1 MKKNICDYQFP
12 ADLKEMPVSEM
23 NGLAGDIREFLVD
36 HLSRT
41 GGHLASNLGV
51 VELTLAL
58 HKIFDSPTD
67 KIIWDVG
74 HQSYVHK
81 ILTGRAAGF
90 ETLRQIDGLSGF
102 PKTAESEHD
111 IFDTGHA
118 SNSLSIAAG
127 LAKARDLSGEA
138 YQTVAIIGDGALTGG
153 LAYEGL
159 NNIGGSKSRVIVIL
173 NDNGMSI
180 SKNIG
185 GVSRHLNKVR
195 VSAGY
200 YKFKSKVRGWTRA
213 IPFVGQGIYSG
224 IQHLRDTIKYAVVD
238 GVIFEQ
244 MGFTYMGPMDG
255 HNIKTL
261 MESMELAKH
270 AKGPVLIHVLTEKG
284 KGYKNAELQPGKFHG
299 TGPFDPVTGCSLKTS
314 SKPTYSEVF
323 GNHLTEIAAKDAKI
337 VAITAAMTDG
347 TGLTGFSC
355 HYPERLFDV
364 GIAESHAVT
373 FAAGLA
379 AGGMKPFVAI
389 YSTFLQRAYD
399 QILIDVCL
407 QNLPVIF
414 AIDRAGNVGADGE
427 THHGLFDISFLSSMP
442 NMTVLAPRDG
452 DELEQMMDYAL
463 TLKGPCAIRYP
474 RGTSHE
480 LAYPR
485 NAVVEGMQTL
495 ETGDDVAIL
504 AVGNMVSTGL
514 KARDM
519 LVKYDIRAGL
529 FNPKYIKPLDSEGIM
544 AAARSARLL
553 VTLEDNVVI
562 GGFGEQVAALL
573 KENNVST
580 DILVIGWPDRFVEH
594 GSCEELNALYHLDAE
609 GITERIRKA
618 FERTA

>member
-1 MKKNICDYQFP
+1 MSKNICDYDFP
-12 ADLKEMPVSEM
+12 KDLKNMTISEL
-23 NGLAGDIREFLVD
+23 NGLAGDIRAFLID
-36 HLSRT
+36 HLSKT

-58 HKIFDSPTD
+58 HKTFNSPTD
-67 KIIWDVG
+67 KMIWDVG

-81 ILTGRAAGF
+81 ILTGRATGF
-90 ETLRQIDGLSGF
+90 DTLRQMDGLSGF

-127 LAKARDLSGEA
+127 LAKARDLSGETH
-138 YQTVAIIGDGALTGG
+138 QTVAIIGDGALTGG

-159 NNIGGSKSRVIVIL
+159 NNIGGTKSRVIVIL

-185 GVSRHLNKVR
+185 AVSRHLNKVR

-213 IPFVGQGIYSG
+213 IPGVGEGIYSG
-224 IQHLRDTIKYAVVD
+224 IQHFRDMIKYAIVD

-255 HNIKTL
+255 HNVQTL
-261 MESMELAKH
+261 MDSMELAKR
-270 AKGPVLIHVLTEKG
+270 AKGPVIIHVLTEKG
-284 KGYKNAELQPGKFHG
+284 KGYKNAELFPGKFHG
-299 TGPFDPVTGCSLKTS
+299 TGPFDPATGCSLKS
-314 SKPTYSEVF
+314 SVKPTYSEIF
-323 GNHLTEIAAKDAKI
+323 GNHLSKLAEKDAKI

-347 TGLTGFSC
+347 TGLTGFAC
-355 HYPERLFDV
+355 RFPDRIFDV
-364 GIAESHAVT
+364 GIAEGHAVT

-427 THHGLFDISFLSSMP
+427 THHGLFDISFLRSMP
-442 NMTVLAPRDG
+442 NLTILAPRDG
-452 DELEQMMDYAL
+452 KELEEMMDYAL
-463 TLKGPCAIRYP
+463 TLSGPCAIRYP
-474 RGTSHE
+474 RGVSHN
-480 LAYPR
+480 LSYPR
-485 NAVVEGMQTL
+485 ISISAGAQRL
-495 ETGDDVAIL
+495 ETGLDLTIW
-504 AVGNMVSTGL
+504 AVGNMVTTAIEVKSIL
-514 KARDM
+514 KEKGIQSAI
-519 LVKYDIRAGL
+519 V
-529 FNPKYIKPLDSEGIM
+529 NPRQIKPMDIDTLLQTAKETPW
-544 AAARSARLL
+544 L

-562 GGFGEQVAALL
+562 GGFGEQVATIL
-573 KENNVST
+573 KEENLPTKVIN
-580 DILVIGWPDRFVEH
+580 IGWPDRFVEH
-594 GSCEELNALYHLDAE
+594 GSCDELNALYRLDAAS
-609 GITERIRKA
+609 IAERIQEA
-618 FERTA
+618 IERTT

>member
-1 MKKNICDYQFP
+1 MSKNICDYKFP
-12 ADLKEMPVSEM
+12 EDLNEMSTSEL

-36 HLSRT
+36 HLSKT

-58 HKIFDSPTD
+58 HKTFDSPTD

-81 ILTGRAAGF
+81 ILTGRASGF
-90 ETLRQIDGLSGF
+90 ETLRQMDGLSGF
-102 PKTAESEHD
+102 PKTAESKHD

-127 LAKARDLSGEA
+127 LAKARDLSGENH
-138 YQTVAIIGDGALTGG
+138 QTVAIIGDGSLTGG

-159 NNIGGSKSRVIVIL
+159 NNIGGTKSRVIVIL

-185 GVSRHLNKVR
+185 ALSRHLYKVR

-200 YKFKSKVRGWTRA
+200 YKLKSKVRRWTRS
-213 IPFVGQGIYSG
+213 IPGIGEGIYSG
-224 IQHLRDTIKYAVVD
+224 IQHLRDMIKYAIVD

-255 HNIKTL
+255 HNVKAL
-261 MESMELAKH
+261 MESMELAKQ
-270 AKGPVLIHVLTEKG
+270 AKGPVIIHVLTEKG
-284 KGYKNAELQPGKFHG
+284 KGYKNAELYPGRFHG
-299 TGPFDPVTGCSLKTS
+299 TGPFDPATGCSLKPATQ
-314 SKPTYSEVF
+314 PTYSEIF
-323 GNHLTEIAAKDAKI
+323 GDYLTKLAERDSKI

-347 TGLTGFSC
+347 TGLTGYACRF
-355 HYPERLFDV
+355 PDRLFDV
-364 GIAESHAVT
+364 GIAEGHAVT

-427 THHGLFDISFLSSMP
+427 THHGLFDISFLRSMP
-442 NMTVLAPRDG
+442 NMTILAPRDG
-452 DELEQMMDYAL
+452 RELEEMMDYAL
-463 TLKGPCAIRYP
+463 TLESPCAIRYP
-474 RGTSHE
+474 RGVSYD
-480 LAYPR
+480 LPYPR
-485 NAVVEGMQTL
+485 VPMSEGAQKL
-495 ETGDDVAIL
+495 ETGSDVTIW
-504 AVGNMVSTGL
+504 AVGNMVSTALEVKLILHKHGIQ
-514 KARDM
+514 AA
-519 LVKYDIRAGL
+519 LV
-529 FNPKYIKPLDSEGIM
+529 NPRLIKPFDVD
-544 AAARSARLL
+544 RLCETANETPL
-553 VTLEDNVVI
+553 IVTLEDNVAI
-562 GGFGEQVAALL
+562 GGFGEQVATCL
-573 KENNVST
+573 KETNATARVLS
-580 DILVIGWPDRFVEH
+580 IGWPDSFVEH
-594 GSCEELNALYHLDAE
+594 GSCAQLNTLYRMDAVS
-609 GITERIRKA
+609 IAERIQKTI
-618 FERTA
+618 ERTA

>member
-1 MKKNICDYQFP
+1 MSKNICDYNFP
-12 ADLKEMPVSEM
+12 NDLKNMSVSEL
-23 NGLAGDIREFLVD
+23 NVLAGDIRQFLID
-36 HLSRT
+36 HLAKT

-51 VELTLAL
+51 VELTLAM
-58 HKIFDSPTD
+58 HKIFNSPTD
-67 KIIWDVG
+67 KMIWDVG

-90 ETLRQIDGLSGF
+90 PTLRQMDGLSGF

-127 LAKARDLSGEA
+127 LAKARDLSGGT

-159 NNIGGSKSRVIVIL
+159 NNIGGTKSRVIVIL

-185 GVSRHLNKVR
+185 AVSRHLNKVR

-200 YKFKSKVRGWTRA
+200 YKFKSKVSGWTRA
-213 IPFVGQGIYSG
+213 IPGIGESIYSG
-224 IQHLRDTIKYAVVD
+224 IQHFRDMIKYAIVD

-255 HNIKTL
+255 HNVQTL
-261 MESMELAKH
+261 MDSMELAKQ
-270 AKGPVLIHVLTEKG
+270 AKGPVIIHVLTEKG
-284 KGYKNAELQPGKFHG
+284 KGYKNAELFPGKFHG
-299 TGPFDPVTGCSLKTS
+299 TGPFDPATGCSLKS
-314 SKPTYSEVF
+314 SVEPTYSEVF
-323 GNHLTEIAAKDAKI
+323 GQHLTKLAEKDDKI
-337 VAITAAMTDG
+337 IAITAAMTDG
-347 TGLTGFSC
+347 TGLTGFAC
-355 HYPERLFDV
+355 NYPDRIFDV
-364 GIAESHAVT
+364 GIAEGHAVT

-427 THHGLFDISFLSSMP
+427 THHGLFDISFLRSMP
-442 NMTVLAPRDG
+442 NLTILAPRDG
-452 DELEQMMDYAL
+452 SELEEMMDYAL

-474 RGTSHE
+474 RGVSRNLPYSRVL
-480 LAYPR
+480 LADG
-485 NAVVEGMQTL
+485 AQTL
-495 ETGDDVAIL
+495 ETGSDITIW
-504 AVGNMVSTGL
+504 AVGNMVSTAMNVTSIL
-514 KARDM
+514 KEKGIFAA
-519 LVKYDIRAGL
+519 LV
-529 FNPKYIKPLDSEGIM
+529 NPRFIKPMDVDKLLQTANETPW
-544 AAARSARLL
+544 L
-553 VTLEDNVVI
+553 VTIEDNVVI
-562 GGFGEQVAALL
+562 GGFGEQVSTIL
-573 KENNVST
+573 KEKNLQTKVLN
-580 DILVIGWPDRFVEH
+580 IGWPDRFVEH
-594 GSCEELNALYHLDAE
+594 GSCDELNALYRLDAAS
-609 GITERIRKA
+609 IAERIQETI
-618 FERTA
+618 ERAT

>member
-1 MKKNICDYQFP
+1 MKKNICDYEFP
-12 ADLKEMPVSEM
+12 EELKDMSTDQL
-23 NGLAGDIREFLVD
+23 NGLAGDIREFLID
-36 HLSRT
+36 QLSKT

-58 HKIFDSPTD
+58 HKTFDSPTD

-81 ILTGRAAGF
+81 ILTGRACGF
-90 ETLRQIDGLSGF
+90 ETLRQMDGLSGF

-127 LAKARDLSGEA
+127 LAKARDLSGKTH
-138 YQTVAIIGDGALTGG
+138 QTVAIIGDGALTGG

-159 NNIGGSKSRVIVIL
+159 NNIGGTKSRVIVIL

-185 GVSRHLNKVR
+185 AVSRHLNKVR

-200 YKFKSKVRGWTRA
+200 YKFKSKVRGWTRS
-213 IPFVGQGIYSG
+213 IPVIGEGIYSG

-261 MESMELAKH
+261 MDSMALAKH

-284 KGYKNAELQPGKFHG
+284 KGYKNAELHPGKFHG
-299 TGPFDPVTGCSLKTS
+299 TGPFDPATGCTLKS
-314 SKPTYSEVF
+314 GNQPTYSEVF
-323 GNHLTEIAAKDAKI
+323 GEHLIKLAEKDPSI

-347 TGLTGFSC
+347 TGLTDFAC
-355 HYPERLFDV
+355 RFPERLFDV
-364 GIAESHAVT
+364 GIAEGHAVT

-379 AGGMKPFVAI
+379 AGGLKPFVAI
-389 YSTFLQRAYD
+389 YSTFLQRSYD

-427 THHGLFDISFLSSMP
+427 THHGLFDISFLRSMP
-442 NMTVLAPRDG
+442 NLTVLAPRDG
-452 DELEQMMDYAL
+452 LELEEMMTYAL
-463 TLKGPCAIRYP
+463 SLGGPCAIRYP
-474 RGTSHE
+474 RGISPQ

-485 NAVVEGMQTL
+485 IPLSQGAQDL
-495 ETGDDVAIL
+495 EAGSELVIW
-504 AVGNMVSTGL
+504 AVGNMVLTALNVRDIL
-514 KARDM
+514 KNHGIVAGVVNAR
-519 LVKYDIRAGL
+519 
-529 FNPKYIKPLDSEGIM
+529 FIKPMDLEALYAS
-544 AAARSARLL
+544 ARSASAI
-553 VTLEDNVVI
+553 VTLEDNVQI
-562 GGFGEQVAALL
+562 GGFGEQVAAAL
-573 KENNVST
+573 KNAGMETKLMN
-580 DILVIGWPDRFVEH
+580 IGWPDRFIEH
-594 GSCEELNALYHLDAE
+594 GSCEELNALYELDAQS
-609 GITERIRKA
+609 IAERIKQYI
-618 FERTA
+618 ERTS

>member
-1 MKKNICDYQFP
+1 MSKNICDYQFP
-12 ADLKEMPVSEM
+12 EDLKTMSNNELT
-23 NGLAGDIREFLVD
+23 GLAADIRDFLID
-36 HLSRT
+36 HLSKT

-58 HKIFDSPTD
+58 HKTFESPKD
-67 KIIWDVG
+67 KLIWDVG

-81 ILTGRAAGF
+81 ILTGRASGF
-90 ETLRQIDGLSGF
+90 ETLRQMDGLSGF

-127 LAKARDLSGEA
+127 LAKARDLRGET

-159 NNIGGSKSRVIVIL
+159 NNIGGTKSRVIVIL

-185 GVSRHLNKVR
+185 AVSRHLNKVR

-200 YKFKSKVRGWTRA
+200 YKFKSKVRRITRA
-213 IPFVGQGIYSG
+213 IPGIGEGIYSG
-224 IQHLRDTIKYAVVD
+224 IQHFRDMIKYAIVD

-261 MESMELAKH
+261 IESMELAKQ
-270 AKGPVLIHVLTEKG
+270 ASGPVIIHVLTEKG
-284 KGYKNAELQPGKFHG
+284 KGYKNAELFPGKFHG
-299 TGPFDPVTGCSLKTS
+299 TGPFDPATGHSLKSATQ
-314 SKPTYSEVF
+314 PTYSDVF
-323 GNHLTEIAAKDAKI
+323 GSHLIKLANKDSKI

-347 TGLTGFSC
+347 TGLTEFTGIF
-355 HYPERLFDV
+355 PDRIFDV
-364 GIAESHAVT
+364 GIAEGHAVT

-427 THHGLFDISFLSSMP
+427 THHGLFDISFLRSMP
-442 NMTVLAPRDG
+442 NMTILAPRDG
-452 DELEQMMDYAL
+452 RELEEMMGYAL

-474 RGTSHE
+474 RGVSQNLPHPLTPLE
-480 LAYPR
+480 NGA
-485 NAVVEGMQTL
+485 QTL
-495 ETGDDVAIL
+495 ESGTDLTIW
-504 AVGNMVSTGL
+504 AVGNMVSTAL
-514 KARDM
+514 NARKILMKSGID
-519 LVKYDIRAGL
+519 AGVVNTR
-529 FNPKYIKPLDSEGIM
+529 FIKPMDTEQ
-544 AAARSARLL
+544 LL
-553 VTLEDNVVI
+553 SIENQTPLIVTLEDNVEI
-562 GGFGEQVAALL
+562 GGFGEQVATCL
-573 KENNVST
+573 KENDTKSNVLT
-580 DILVIGWPDRFVEH
+580 IGWPDCFVEH
-594 GSCEELNALYHLDAE
+594 GSCEQLNTLYKLDAE
-609 GITERIRKA
+609 NIAERIRKTI
-618 FERTA
+618 ERTT

>member
-1 MKKNICDYQFP
+1 MSKNICDYNFP
-12 ADLKEMPVSEM
+12 RDLKNMSVSEL
-23 NGLAGDIREFLVD
+23 NGLAVDIRAFLID
-36 HLSRT
+36 HLSKT

-58 HKIFDSPTD
+58 HKVFNSPTD
-67 KIIWDVG
+67 KMIWDVG

-81 ILTGRAAGF
+81 ILTGRANGF
-90 ETLRQIDGLSGF
+90 ATLRQIDGLSGF

-127 LAKARDLSGEA
+127 LAKARDLSSETH
-138 YQTVAIIGDGALTGG
+138 QTVAIIGDGALTGG

-159 NNIGGSKSRVIVIL
+159 NNIGGTKSRVIVIL

-185 GVSRHLNKVR
+185 AVSRHLNKVR

-200 YKFKSKVRGWTRA
+200 YKFKSKVSGWTRA
-213 IPFVGQGIYSG
+213 IPGIGEGIYSG
-224 IQHLRDTIKYAVVD
+224 IQHFRDMIKYAIVD

-255 HNIKTL
+255 HNVQTL
-261 MESMELAKH
+261 MDSMELAKQ
-270 AKGPVLIHVLTEKG
+270 AKGPVIIHVLTEKG
-284 KGYKNAELQPGKFHG
+284 KGYKNAELFPGKFHG
-299 TGPFDPVTGCSLKTS
+299 TGPFDPATGCSLKS
-314 SKPTYSEVF
+314 SVEPTYSEIF
-323 GNHLTEIAAKDAKI
+323 GDYLTKLAEKDSKI

-347 TGLTGFSC
+347 TGLSGFAC
-355 HYPERLFDV
+355 RFPDRIFDV
-364 GIAESHAVT
+364 GIAEGHAVT

-427 THHGLFDISFLSSMP
+427 THHGLFDISFLRSMP
-442 NMTVLAPRDG
+442 NLTILAPRDG
-452 DELEQMMDYAL
+452 KELEEMMDYAL
-463 TLKGPCAIRYP
+463 TLRTPCAIRYP
-474 RGTSHE
+474 RGVSHNLPYE
-480 LAYPR
+480 ITPLS
-485 NAVVEGMQTL
+485 EGAQIL
-495 ETGDDVAIL
+495 ENGSDVTIW
-504 AVGNMVSTGL
+504 AVGNMV
-514 KARDM
+514 KAAMD
-519 LVKYDIRAGL
+519 VKAILNEKGIQLAIV
-529 FNPKYIKPLDSEGIM
+529 NPRSIKPMDIDTLLKTVHETP
-544 AAARSARLL
+544 LL

-562 GGFGEQVAALL
+562 GGFGEQVDSIL
-573 KENNVST
+573 KEKNIPTKVLN
-580 DILVIGWPDRFVEH
+580 IGWPDRFVEH
-594 GSCEELNALYHLDAE
+594 GSCDELNALYRLDAAS
-609 GITERIRKA
+609 IAERILETI
-618 FERTA
+618 ERTT

>member
-1 MKKNICDYQFP
+1 MSKNICDYDFP
-12 ADLKEMPVSEM
+12 KDLKNMTISEL
-23 NGLAGDIREFLVD
+23 NGLAGDIRAFLID
-36 HLSRT
+36 HLSKT

-58 HKIFDSPTD
+58 HKTFNSPTD
-67 KIIWDVG
+67 KMIWDVG

-81 ILTGRAAGF
+81 ILTGRATGF
-90 ETLRQIDGLSGF
+90 DTLRQMDGLSGF

-127 LAKARDLSGEA
+127 LAKARDLSGETH
-138 YQTVAIIGDGALTGG
+138 QTVAIIGDGALTGG

-159 NNIGGSKSRVIVIL
+159 NNIGGTKSRVIVIL

-185 GVSRHLNKVR
+185 AVSRHLNKVR

-213 IPFVGQGIYSG
+213 IPGVGEGIYSG
-224 IQHLRDTIKYAVVD
+224 IQHFRDMIKYAIVD

-255 HNIKTL
+255 HNVQTL
-261 MESMELAKH
+261 MDSMELAKR
-270 AKGPVLIHVLTEKG
+270 AKGPVIIHVLTEKG
-284 KGYKNAELQPGKFHG
+284 KGYKNAELFPGKFHG
-299 TGPFDPVTGCSLKTS
+299 TGPFDPATGCSLKS
-314 SKPTYSEVF
+314 YVKPTYSEIF
-323 GNHLTEIAAKDAKI
+323 GNHLSKLAEKDAKI

-347 TGLTGFSC
+347 TGLTGFAC
-355 HYPERLFDV
+355 RFPDRIFDV
-364 GIAESHAVT
+364 GIAEGHAVT

-427 THHGLFDISFLSSMP
+427 THHGLFDISFLRSMP
-442 NMTVLAPRDG
+442 NLTILAPRDG
-452 DELEQMMDYAL
+452 KELEEMMDYAL
-463 TLKGPCAIRYP
+463 TLSGPCAIRYP
-474 RGTSHE
+474 RGVSHN
-480 LAYPR
+480 LSYPR
-485 NAVVEGMQTL
+485 ISISAGAQRL
-495 ETGDDVAIL
+495 ETGLDLTIW
-504 AVGNMVSTGL
+504 AVGNMVTTAIEVKSIL
-514 KARDM
+514 KEKGIQSAI
-519 LVKYDIRAGL
+519 V
-529 FNPKYIKPLDSEGIM
+529 NPRQIKPMDIDILLQTAKETPW
-544 AAARSARLL
+544 L

-562 GGFGEQVAALL
+562 GGFGEQVATIL
-573 KENNVST
+573 KEENLPTKVIN
-580 DILVIGWPDRFVEH
+580 IGWPDRFVEH
-594 GSCEELNALYHLDAE
+594 GSCDELNALYRLDAAS
-609 GITERIRKA
+609 IAERIQEA
-618 FERTA
+618 IERTT

>member
-1 MKKNICDYQFP
+1 MSKNICDYKFP
-12 ADLKEMPVSEM
+12 EDLKAMSTSEL
-23 NGLAGDIREFLVD
+23 NGLAVDIREFLID
-36 HLSRT
+36 NLSKT

-58 HKIFDSPTD
+58 HKTFNSPTD
-67 KIIWDVG
+67 KMIWDVG

-81 ILTGRAAGF
+81 ILTGRATGF
-90 ETLRQIDGLSGF
+90 ETLRQMDGLSGF

-127 LAKARDLSGEA
+127 LAKARDLAGETH
-138 YQTVAIIGDGALTGG
+138 QTIAIIGDGALTGG

-185 GVSRHLNKVR
+185 AVSRHLNKVR

-213 IPFVGQGIYSG
+213 IPVVGEGIYSG
-224 IQHLRDTIKYAVVD
+224 IQHFRDMIKYAIVD

-255 HNIKTL
+255 HNIRTL
-261 MESMELAKH
+261 IDSMELAKQ
-270 AKGPVLIHVLTEKG
+270 ANGPVIIHVITEKG
-284 KGYKNAELQPGKFHG
+284 KGYKNAEMFPGKFHG
-299 TGPFDPVTGCSLKTS
+299 TGPFDPATGCSLKSPTQ
-314 SKPTYSEVF
+314 PTYSDIF
-323 GNHLTEIAAKDAKI
+323 GDHLTKLAEADSKI

-347 TGLTGFSC
+347 TGLTGFAC
-355 HYPERLFDV
+355 RFPDRLFDV
-364 GIAESHAVT
+364 GIAEGHAVT
-373 FAAGLA
+373 YAAGLA
-379 AGGMKPFVAI
+379 AGGLKPFVAI

-427 THHGLFDISFLSSMP
+427 THHGLFDISFLRSMP
-442 NMTVLAPRDG
+442 NMTILAPRDG
-452 DELEQMMDYAL
+452 IELEQMMEYAL

-474 RGTSHE
+474 RGVS
-480 LAYPR
+480 LNLPYPR
-485 NAVVEGMQTL
+485 TDLAEGAQKLENGCDVTL
-495 ETGDDVAIL
+495 L
-504 AVGNMVSTGL
+504 AVGNMVSTALEVRSILQNNGIQATL
-514 KARDM
+514 INQR
-519 LVKYDIRAGL
+519 L
-529 FNPKYIKPLDSEGIM
+529 IKPLDVDGLISNVKD
-544 AAARSARLL
+544 APLL
-553 VTLEDNVVI
+553 ATLEDNVI
-562 GGFGEQVAALL
+562 LGGFGEQVAALL
-573 KENNVST
+573 KEMKSET
-580 DILVIGWPDRFVEH
+580 KVITFGWPDCFVEH
-594 GSCEELNALYHLDAE
+594 GSCEQLNSLYRLDAAS
-609 GITERIRKA
+609 IAERIQKTI
-618 FERTA
+618 ERTT

>member
-1 MKKNICDYQFP
+1 MSKNICDYQFP
-12 ADLKEMPVSEM
+12 EDLKQMSNVELT
-23 NGLAGDIREFLVD
+23 GLATDIRDFLID
-36 HLSRT
+36 HLSKT

-58 HKIFDSPTD
+58 HKTFDSPKD
-67 KIIWDVG
+67 KLIWDVG

-81 ILTGRAAGF
+81 ILTGRASGF
-90 ETLRQIDGLSGF
+90 ETLRQMDGLSGF

-127 LAKARDLSGEA
+127 LAKARDLRNET

-159 NNIGGSKSRVIVIL
+159 NNIGGTKSRVIVIL

-185 GVSRHLNKVR
+185 AVSRHLNKVR

-200 YKFKSKVRGWTRA
+200 YKFKSKVRRITRA
-213 IPFVGQGIYSG
+213 IPGVGEGIYSG
-224 IQHLRDTIKYAVVD
+224 IQHFRDMIKYAIVD

-255 HNIKTL
+255 HNIKAL
-261 MESMELAKH
+261 MESMELAKQ
-270 AKGPVLIHVLTEKG
+270 ASGPVIIHVLTEKG
-284 KGYKNAELQPGKFHG
+284 KGYKNAELFPGKFHG
-299 TGPFDPVTGCSLKTS
+299 TGPFDPVTGHSLKSATH
-314 SKPTYSEVF
+314 PTYSDVF
-323 GNHLTEIAAKDAKI
+323 GNHLIELASEDVKI

-347 TGLTGFSC
+347 TGLTAFTGLF
-355 HYPERLFDV
+355 PDRIFDV
-364 GIAESHAVT
+364 GIAEGHAVT

-427 THHGLFDISFLSSMP
+427 THHGLFDISFLRSMP
-442 NMTVLAPRDG
+442 NMTILAPKDG
-452 DELEQMMDYAL
+452 IELEEMMDYAL

-474 RGTSHE
+474 RGISHNLPYPSTSIVDG
-480 LAYPR
+480 A
-485 NAVVEGMQTL
+485 QSL
-495 ETGDDVAIL
+495 ESGTDLTIW
-504 AVGNMVSTGL
+504 AVGNMVSTALNVRNILIKNGL
-514 KARDM
+514 N
-519 LVKYDIRAGL
+519 AGVVNTR
-529 FNPKYIKPLDSEGIM
+529 FIKPMDTKTLLAS
-544 AAARSARLL
+544 SAITPWI
-553 VTLEDNVVI
+553 VTLEDNVEI
-562 GGFGEQVAALL
+562 GGFGEQVATYL
-573 KENNVST
+573 KEMNASSKVLT
-580 DILVIGWPDRFVEH
+580 IGWPDCFVEH
-594 GSCEELNALYHLDAE
+594 GSCEQLNTLYKLDAE
-609 GITERIRKA
+609 SIAERIRETI
-618 FERTA
+618 ERTA

>member
-1 MKKNICDYQFP
+1 MSKSIYDYQFP
-12 ADLKEMPVSEM
+12 EDLNDMSTTEM
-23 NGLAGDIREFLVD
+23 NGLAGDIREFLID
-36 HLSRT
+36 HLSKT

-58 HKIFDSPTD
+58 HKAFDSPTD

-90 ETLRQIDGLSGF
+90 ETLRQMDGLSGF
-102 PKTAESEHD
+102 PKTSESEHD

-127 LAKARDLSGEA
+127 LAKARDLSGETH
-138 YQTVAIIGDGALTGG
+138 QTVAIIGDGALTGG

-159 NNIGGSKSRVIVIL
+159 NNIGGTKSRVIVIL

-185 GVSRHLNKVR
+185 AVSRHLNKVR
-195 VSAGY
+195 VSSGY

-213 IPFVGQGIYSG
+213 IPWVGQGIYTG
-224 IQHLRDTIKYAVVD
+224 IQHFRDTIKYAIVD

-255 HNIKTL
+255 HNISTL
-261 MESMELAKH
+261 MESIELAKQ
-270 AKGPVLIHVLTEKG
+270 AKGPVIIHILTEKG
-284 KGYKNAELQPGKFHG
+284 KGYKNAEMFPGKFHG
-299 TGPFDPVTGCSLKTS
+299 TGPFDPATGCTLKPATL
-314 SKPTYSEVF
+314 PTYSDVF
-323 GNHLTEIAAKDAKI
+323 GTYLTKLAENDSKI

-347 TGLTGFSC
+347 TGLTGYACRF
-355 HYPERLFDV
+355 PERLFDV
-364 GIAESHAVT
+364 GIAEGHAVT

-427 THHGLFDISFLSSMP
+427 THHGLFDISFLRSMP
-442 NMTVLAPRDG
+442 NMTILAPRDG
-452 DELEQMMDYAL
+452 KELEEMMDYAL
-463 TLKGPCAIRYP
+463 TIQGPCAIRYP
-474 RGTSHE
+474 RGVNHD
-480 LAYPR
+480 LPYPR
-485 NAVVEGMQTL
+485 VPLEEGAQKL
-495 ETGDDVAIL
+495 ETGTHL
-504 AVGNMVSTGL
+504 TLWAVGNMVSTALEVKSIL
-514 KARDM
+514 KNTGIQAAI
-519 LVKYDIRAGL
+519 V
-529 FNPKYIKPLDSEGIM
+529 NPRLIKPMDESC
-544 AAARSARLL
+544 LL
-553 VTLEDNVVI
+553 STAKETPLIVTLEDNVI
-562 GGFGEQVAALL
+562 TGGFGEQVAAYL
-573 KENNVST
+573 KEMDCATHVMT
-580 DILVIGWPDRFVEH
+580 IGWPDCFVEH
-594 GSCEELNALYHLDAE
+594 GSCEQLNTLYRLDAKS
-609 GITERIRKA
+609 IAERIQQTI
-618 FERTA
+618 ERTT

>member
-1 MKKNICDYQFP
+1 MKKNICDYHFP
-12 ADLKEMPVSEM
+12 DDLKKMPLSEM
-23 NGLAGDIREFLVD
+23 DELAGEIREFLINQ
-36 HLSRT
+36 LSKT

-67 KIIWDVG
+67 KIVWDVG

-81 ILTGRAAGF
+81 ILTGRAEGF
-90 ETLRQIDGLSGF
+90 ERLRQIDGLSGF
-102 PKTAESEHD
+102 PKTAESAHD

-127 LAKARDLSGEA
+127 LSKARELSGQTH
-138 YQTVAIIGDGALTGG
+138 QTVAIIGDGALTGG

-159 NNIGGSKSRVIVIL
+159 NNIGGTKSRVIVIL

-185 GVSRHLNKVR
+185 AVSRHLNKVR

-200 YKFKSKVRGWTRA
+200 YKFKAKIRGWTRS
-213 IPFVGQGIYSG
+213 IPGIGEAIYSG
-224 IQHLRDTIKYAVVD
+224 IQHFRDTIKYAVVD

-261 MESMELAKH
+261 MDSMELAKH
-270 AKGPVLIHVLTEKG
+270 ANGPVLIHILTEKG
-284 KGYKNAELQPGKFHG
+284 KGYKNAELYPGKFHG
-299 TGPFDPVTGCSLKTS
+299 TGPFDPATGCSIKS
-314 SKPTYSEVF
+314 STQPTYSERF
-323 GNHLTEIAAKDAKI
+323 GDYLTKLADKDPKI

-355 HYPERLFDV
+355 RFPERLIDV

-379 AGGMKPFVAI
+379 AGGMKPVVAI

-427 THHGLFDISFLSSMP
+427 THHGLFDISFLRAMP
-442 NMTVLAPRDG
+442 NLTILAPRDG
-452 DELEQMMDYAL
+452 KELEDMMDYAL
-463 TLKGPCAIRYP
+463 TLEGPCAIRYP
-474 RGTSHE
+474 RGVSLDLPH
-480 LAYPR
+480 PR
-485 NAVVEGMQTL
+485 VPICEQAQVL
-495 ETGDDVAIL
+495 ENGNNLTIWAL
-504 AVGNMVSTGL
+504 GNMVQTAL
-514 KARDM
+514 DVKRLLARSGKQAS
-519 LVKYDIRAGL
+519 VVNAR
-529 FNPKYIKPLDSEGIM
+529 FIKPLDVDELVRT
-544 AAARSARLL
+544 ARQVPYLI
-553 VTLEDNVVI
+553 TLEDNVLQ
-562 GGFGEQVAALL
+562 GGFGEQIAALL
-573 KENNVST
+573 KENEINASVLT
-580 DILVIGWPDRFVEH
+580 IGWPDRFVEH
-594 GSCEELNALYHLDAE
+594 GSCEELNALYRLDAE
-609 GITERIRKA
+609 GIAERILNHI
-618 FERTA
+618 ERTS

>member
-1 MKKNICDYQFP
+1 MSKNICDYDFP
-12 ADLKEMPVSEM
+12 TDLKTMTSQEL
-23 NGLAGDIREFLVD
+23 NGLAEDIREFLID
-36 HLSRT
+36 HLSKT

-58 HKIFDSPTD
+58 HKSFDSPTD

-81 ILTGRAAGF
+81 ILTGRASGF
-90 ETLRQIDGLSGF
+90 TSLRQMDGLSGF

-127 LAKARDLSGEA
+127 LAKARDLSSDT

-159 NNIGGSKSRVIVIL
+159 NNIGGTKSRVIVIL

-185 GVSRHLNKVR
+185 AVSRHLNKVR

-200 YKFKSKVRGWTRA
+200 YKFKSKVTGWTRA
-213 IPFVGQGIYSG
+213 IPGIGEGIYSG
-224 IQHLRDTIKYAVVD
+224 IQHFRDMIKYAIVD

-255 HNIKTL
+255 HNINTL
-261 MESMELAKH
+261 MDSMELAKH
-270 AKGPVLIHVLTEKG
+270 AKGPVIIHVLTEKG
-284 KGYKNAELQPGKFHG
+284 KGYKNAELFPGKFHG
-299 TGPFDPVTGCSLKTS
+299 TGPFDPATGCSLKTS
-314 SKPTYSEVF
+314 DQPTFSEVF
-323 GNHLTEIAAKDAKI
+323 GDHLTKLAEQDPRI

-347 TGLTGFSC
+347 TGLTGFAC
-355 HYPERLFDV
+355 KFPNRIFDV
-364 GIAESHAVT
+364 GIAEGHAVT

-379 AGGMKPFVAI
+379 AGGLKPFVAI

-407 QNLPVIF
+407 QNLPVVF

-427 THHGLFDISFLSSMP
+427 THHGLFDISFLRAMP
-442 NMTVLAPRDG
+442 NITILAPRDG
-452 DELEQMMDYAL
+452 KELEDMMEYAL

-474 RGTSHE
+474 RGISPE
-480 LAYPR
+480 LPYPR
-485 NAVVEGMQTL
+485 VPISKDAQKLEDGSDVTL
-495 ETGDDVAIL
+495 W
-504 AVGNMVSTGL
+504 AVGNMVSTAIQVRTLL
-514 KARDM
+514 KEKGIQASI
-519 LVKYDIRAGL
+519 V
-529 FNPKYIKPLDSEGIM
+529 NPRQIKPMDNDF
-544 AAARSARLL
+544 LL
-553 VTLEDNVVI
+553 QTAKETPLIVTLEDNVTI
-562 GGFGEQVAALL
+562 GGFGEQV
-573 KENNVST
+573 ST
-580 DILVIGWPDRFVEH
+580 FLTEMNAKAKVLIIGWPDQFIEH
-594 GSCEELNALYHLDAE
+594 GSCDELNALYQLDAVS
-609 GITERIRKA
+609 IAERIMKT
-618 FERTA
+618 FERTT

>member
-1 MKKNICDYQFP
+1 MSKNICDYEFP
-12 ADLKEMPVSEM
+12 RDLKEMSVSEM
-23 NGLAGDIREFLVD
+23 NGLAGDIRTFLID
-36 HLSRT
+36 NLSKT

-51 VELTLAL
+51 VELTLAI

-90 ETLRQIDGLSGF
+90 STLRQMDGLSGF
-102 PKTAESEHD
+102 PKTAESVHD

-127 LAKARDLSGEA
+127 LAKARELSLET

-159 NNIGGSKSRVIVIL
+159 NNIGGTKSRVIVIL

-185 GVSRHLNKVR
+185 AVSRHLNKVR

-200 YKFKSKVRGWTRA
+200 YNFKNKVRGWTRG
-213 IPFVGQGIYSG
+213 IPLIGEGIYSG
-224 IQHLRDTIKYAVVD
+224 IQHFRDMIKYAVVD

-261 MESMELAKH
+261 MDSMDLAKH

-284 KGYKNAELQPGKFHG
+284 KGYKNAELHPGQFHG
-299 TGPFDPVTGCSLKTS
+299 TGPFDPETGCLLKSTNQI
-314 SKPTYSEVF
+314 TYSDIF
-323 GNHLTEIAAKDAKI
+323 GNYLTELAERDSKI

-347 TGLTGFSC
+347 TGLSGFAC
-355 HYPERLFDV
+355 RFPDRLFDV

-427 THHGLFDISFLSSMP
+427 THHGLFDISFLQSMP
-442 NMTVLAPRDG
+442 NITILAPRDAI
-452 DELEQMMDYAL
+452 ELQEMMDYAL
-463 TLKGPCAIRYP
+463 TLPGPCAIRYP
-474 RGTSHE
+474 RGISPILPYERKSIT
-480 LAYPR
+480 
-485 NAVVEGMQTL
+485 EGAQLLESGVDLTL
-495 ETGDDVAIL
+495 W
-504 AVGNMVSTGL
+504 AVGNMVSTALDVKRILGESGFTASVVN
-514 KARDM
+514 AR
-519 LVKYDIRAGL
+519 
-529 FNPKYIKPLDSEGIM
+529 FIKPMDINMLQKTANETPFI
-544 AAARSARLL
+544 

-562 GGFGEQVAALL
+562 GGFGEHVTSALVEMKSSANL
-573 KENNVST
+573 
-580 DILVIGWPDRFVEH
+580 LCIGWPDRFIEH
-594 GSCEELNALYHLDAE
+594 GSCEQLNALYHLDAAS
-609 GITERIRKA
+609 IAERIQKHI
-618 FERTA
+618 ERTS

>member
-1 MKKNICDYQFP
+1 MSKNICDYDFP
-12 ADLKEMPVSEM
+12 KDLKNMTISEL
-23 NGLAGDIREFLVD
+23 NGLAGDIRAFLID
-36 HLSRT
+36 HLSKT

-58 HKIFDSPTD
+58 HKTFNSPTD
-67 KIIWDVG
+67 KMIWDVG

-81 ILTGRAAGF
+81 ILTGRATGF
-90 ETLRQIDGLSGF
+90 DTLRQMDGLSGF

-127 LAKARDLSGEA
+127 LAKARDLSGETH
-138 YQTVAIIGDGALTGG
+138 QTVAIIGDGALTGG

-159 NNIGGSKSRVIVIL
+159 NNIGGTKSRVIVIL

-185 GVSRHLNKVR
+185 AVSRHLNKVR

-213 IPFVGQGIYSG
+213 IPGVGEGIYSG
-224 IQHLRDTIKYAVVD
+224 IQHFRDMIKYAVVD

-255 HNIKTL
+255 HNVQTL
-261 MESMELAKH
+261 MDSMELAKR
-270 AKGPVLIHVLTEKG
+270 AKGPVIIHVLTEKG
-284 KGYKNAELQPGKFHG
+284 KGYKNAELFPGKFHG
-299 TGPFDPVTGCSLKTS
+299 TGPFDPATGCSLKS
-314 SKPTYSEVF
+314 SVKPTYSEIF
-323 GNHLTEIAAKDAKI
+323 GNHLSKLAEKDAKI

-347 TGLTGFSC
+347 TGLTGFAC
-355 HYPERLFDV
+355 RFPDRIFDV
-364 GIAESHAVT
+364 GIAEGHAVT

-427 THHGLFDISFLSSMP
+427 THHGLFDISFLRSMP
-442 NMTVLAPRDG
+442 NLTILAPRDG
-452 DELEQMMDYAL
+452 KELEEMMDYAL
-463 TLKGPCAIRYP
+463 TLSGPCAIRYP
-474 RGTSHE
+474 RGVSHN
-480 LAYPR
+480 LSYPR
-485 NAVVEGMQTL
+485 ISISAGAQRL
-495 ETGDDVAIL
+495 ETGLDLTIW
-504 AVGNMVSTGL
+504 AVGNMVTTAIEVKSIL
-514 KARDM
+514 KEKGIQSAI
-519 LVKYDIRAGL
+519 V
-529 FNPKYIKPLDSEGIM
+529 NPRQIKPMDIDILLQTAKETPW
-544 AAARSARLL
+544 L

-562 GGFGEQVAALL
+562 GGFGEQVATIL
-573 KENNVST
+573 KEENLPTKVIN
-580 DILVIGWPDRFVEH
+580 IGWPDRFVEH
-594 GSCEELNALYHLDAE
+594 GSCDELNALYRLDAAS
-609 GITERIRKA
+609 IAERIQEA
-618 FERTA
+618 IERTT